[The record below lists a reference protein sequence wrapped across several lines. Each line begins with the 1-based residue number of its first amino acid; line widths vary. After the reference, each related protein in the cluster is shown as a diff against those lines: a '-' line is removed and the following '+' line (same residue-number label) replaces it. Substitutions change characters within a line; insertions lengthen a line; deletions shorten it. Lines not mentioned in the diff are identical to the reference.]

1 MKGLLRSILVITLL
15 LLLFTT
21 IPAQAQSNQ
30 ECTLTET
37 HRLDTDLTYALFGA
51 GSLEETSIV
60 GNEQIALIFRVV
72 EANNACP
79 GNRPALLILTTGDSP
94 YHLRINNAWVSFSG
108 QVEFT
113 INITTNV
120 LSISVLRGSAAVFKG
135 DEDVIL
141 IPTGYSMYATLRDE
155 DTQVIGYWGGQT
167 PMQGVDR
174 ENLHNLETQNTDVII
189 EVPTNEQIGQSQQQ
203 YGNANTTTTS
213 SSNGG
218 AQGSSVPAIGDADL
232 TAINC
237 TSPDCMVPI
246 VNTAPDQSATTR
258 PDPCNGCEF
267 FIIDPGLITNPDLI
281 TNPIFVVPI
290 QPIQPIEPIQPIL
303 PPLFP

>member
-120 LSISVLRGSAAVFKG
+120 LSISVLSGSAAVFKG

-174 ENLHNLETQNTDVII
+174 ENLHNLEIQNTNVNIT
-189 EVPTNEQIGQSQQQ
+189 VPTKEEITQSQQQ
-203 YGNANTTTTS
+203 YGGSTSTS
-213 SSNGG
+213 SSSGG
-218 AQGSSVPAIGDADL
+218 TQGSSVPAMGDADL

-246 VNTAPDQSATTR
+246 VNTGPDQTAATS
-258 PDPCNGCEF
+258 PNPCNGCEIF
-267 FIIDPGLITNPDLI
+267 YFDPSLITNPDLI